1 MYFKLLFLTP
11 ASALISAA
19 GSSPTPAHHI
29 ALPRR
34 GKWPVLIPLL
44 ASSRFERAKKT
55 QLLLTT
61 TVRVFRLFG
70 SISVKGSLEACFP
83 PLPPSLSLQCF
94 FLCPCSVQPRWCL
107 SDDLLLS
114 RAPQQIPWIC
124 TSCSWS
130 ATGKLCS
137 DIC

>member
-11 ASALISAA
+11 ASALLSAA
-19 GSSPTPAHHI
+19 GSSPAPAHHI
-29 ALPRR
+29 PLPRR

-44 ASSRFERAKKT
+44 ASHVLKGRRKT

-61 TVRVFRLFG
+61 TVGVFGLFG
-70 SISVKGSLEACFP
+70 SISVKGSLEAFFSF
-83 PLPPSLSLQCF
+83 PPSLSLQCF

-107 SDDLLLS
+107 SGDLLLS
-114 RAPQQIPWIC
+114 RAPQQIPWVC